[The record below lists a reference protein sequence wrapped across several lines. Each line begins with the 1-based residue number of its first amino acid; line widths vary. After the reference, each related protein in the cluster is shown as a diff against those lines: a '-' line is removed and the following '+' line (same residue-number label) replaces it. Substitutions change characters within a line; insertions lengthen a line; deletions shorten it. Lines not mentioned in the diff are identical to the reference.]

1 MANFKI
7 ITMKKLSLLF
17 ILISIFTQAQTLE
30 KGTVIKDYGQFYKIE
45 NPDFNLNPQKKY
57 HVIFDIRKATNDV
70 NETNPLLD
78 TAARFINMHVA
89 EGIPLEN
96 LTMVIVF
103 HGLAT
108 KDVLSNKAY
117 QEKFRKDNPSLD
129 LLNKLNDLGVK
140 IYVCGQSASHYDIK
154 KEQVAKSVKFALSAL
169 SVLIEYQS
177 DGYQLI
183 DFN

>member
-1 MANFKI
+1 
-7 ITMKKLSLLF
+7 MKKLSLLL
-17 ILISIFTQAQTLE
+17 ILISIITQAQTLE
-30 KGTVIKDYGQFYKIE
+30 KGTVIADYGQFYKIE

-57 HVIFDIRKATNDV
+57 QVIFDIRKATNDV
-70 NETNPLLD
+70 NVINPLLD
-78 TAARFINMHVA
+78 IAARFINMHVA

-96 LTMVIVF
+96 LTMAIVF
-103 HGLAT
+103 HGSAT
-108 KDVLSNKAY
+108 KDVMNNKAY

-140 IYVCGQSASHYDIK
+140 IYVCGQSALAYDIK

-169 SVLIEYQS
+169 SVLTEYQLE
-177 DGYQLI
+177 GYQLI